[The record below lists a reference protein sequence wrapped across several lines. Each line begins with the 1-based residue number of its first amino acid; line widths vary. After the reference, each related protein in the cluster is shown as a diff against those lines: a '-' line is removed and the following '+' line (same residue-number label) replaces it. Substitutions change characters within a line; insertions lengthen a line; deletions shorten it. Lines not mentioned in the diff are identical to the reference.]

1 MSSKAFQFTTIVS
14 LIVLLCLVF
23 ILFTNAN
30 RELNDLRDRVSS
42 QDDTIQSLRNDVN
55 DMDWYYDEYLR
66 ILEIEENAQD
76 EMINRLFKYV
86 LEEYD
91 GELVES
97 YVTHGELLGILELY
111 YTKTQIRDILEDY
124 SKVTFEDYAS
134 ENNVFMD
141 VNANEVIIAF
151 YNSDMSDVIYVL
163 FVIENNEIYLNVNYQ
178 GEILYEEID
187 TLYGTKEEFLLE
199 LKEEIVEDKIDFDK
213 VYGWYVE

>member
-1 MSSKAFQFTTIVS
+1 MNDKTFQFATIVS

-23 ILFTNAN
+23 VLFTNAN

-42 QDDTIQSLRNDVN
+42 QEETIQSLRNDLN

-66 ILEIEENAQD
+66 ILEIEENEQD

-97 YVTHGELLGILELY
+97 YVTHSELLGILELY
-111 YTKTQIRDILEDY
+111 YTKNQIRDILSDY
-124 SKVTFEDYAS
+124 SKITFEDYAS

-141 VNANEVIIAF
+141 VNANEVSIAF
-151 YNSDMSDVIYVL
+151 YNSDMSDVIYFI
-163 FVIENNEIYLNVNYQ
+163 FVIEGNEVYGNATYQ
-178 GEILYEEID
+178 GEILYEGID
-187 TLYGTKEEFLLE
+187 TFYGTKEEFLLE
-199 LKEEIVEDKIDFDK
+199 LKEEMIEDKIDFDK